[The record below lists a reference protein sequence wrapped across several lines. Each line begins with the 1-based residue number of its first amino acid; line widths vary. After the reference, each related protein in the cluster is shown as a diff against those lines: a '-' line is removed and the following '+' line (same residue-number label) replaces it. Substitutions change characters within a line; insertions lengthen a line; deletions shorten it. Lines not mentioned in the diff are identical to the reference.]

1 MNTRPP
7 PPVAAAVEEEGAS
20 LEPELPIEYERDD
33 LAEDIE
39 YLATFPQAA
48 TARDLGL
55 TERGWRKIIKRR
67 PNSKAATVDRIR
79 EIAALY
85 RVRFGD

>member
-1 MNTRPP
+1 MGYYRSPPAVPVPARSNTS
-7 PPVAAAVEEEGAS
+7 ATIS
-20 LEPELPIEYERDD
+20 N
-33 LAEDIE
+33 EDIE

-48 TARDLGL
+48 TARDLGI

-79 EIAALY
+79 EAAALH
-85 RVRFGD
+85 RVRFR